1 MVEAE
6 AEQDEQLIREAD
18 EAMEQQLIREADEAA
33 AIYSAEDGDIF

>member
-1 MVEAE
+1 MAEAE